1 MNKLREIDIRLAI
14 MKLDIKPVN
23 KLVLLATLIRIDWTT
38 WQSEIS
44 SNEIA
49 KTLNHN
55 RRSVVRALTEL
66 KELNYL
72 TRSSSKVE
80 AERNSKALT
89 RINISLILN
98 SDDMS
103 HSDEM
108 SHSDDMSHSDEMTL
122 PLVTTCHYTSDEMTL
137 MNSDDMSHNTTNIQ
151 SNNNNNNYE
160 ESDEMSHSDEMSL
173 PKAEKLLRL
182 ELNQIKTI
190 ELQLRRN
197 NLSDTLDNRRMIARR
212 IFRIELKKGGYYEQL

>member
-98 SDDMS
+98 SD
-103 HSDEM
+103 EM
-108 SHSDDMSHSDEMTL
+108 THSDD
-122 PLVTTCHYTSDEMTL
+122 
-137 MNSDDMSHNTTNIQ
+137 
-151 SNNNNNNYE
+151 
-160 ESDEMSHSDEMSL
+160 MSHSDEMSL

>member
-98 SDDMS
+98 SD
-103 HSDEM
+103 EM
-108 SHSDDMSHSDEMTL
+108 THSDEMTL
-122 PLVTTCHYTSDEMTL
+122 PIVTTCHYTSDEMTL
-137 MNSDDMSHNTTNIQ
+137 MNSDDMSHNTTYKQ

-160 ESDEMSHSDEMSL
+160 ESDDMSHSDEMSL

>member
-108 SHSDDMSHSDEMTL
+108 S
-122 PLVTTCHYTSDEMTL
+122 
-137 MNSDDMSHNTTNIQ
+137 
-151 SNNNNNNYE
+151 
-160 ESDEMSHSDEMSL
+160 L

>member
-1 MNKLREIDIRLAI
+1 
-14 MKLDIKPVN
+14 
-23 KLVLLATLIRIDWTT
+23 
-38 WQSEIS
+38 
-44 SNEIA
+44 
-49 KTLNHN
+49 
-55 RRSVVRALTEL
+55 
-66 KELNYL
+66 
-72 TRSSSKVE
+72 
-80 AERNSKALT
+80 
-89 RINISLILN
+89 
-98 SDDMS
+98 
-103 HSDEM
+103 
-108 SHSDDMSHSDEMTL
+108 
-122 PLVTTCHYTSDEMTL
+122 

-160 ESDEMSHSDEMSL
+160 ESDDMSHSDEMSL